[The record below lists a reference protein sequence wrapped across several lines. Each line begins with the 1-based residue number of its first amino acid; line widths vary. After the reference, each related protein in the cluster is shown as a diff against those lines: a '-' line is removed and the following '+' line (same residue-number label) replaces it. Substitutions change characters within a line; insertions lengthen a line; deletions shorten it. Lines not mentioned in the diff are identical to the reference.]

1 MAKAVIHLLEV
12 IDIENGDGARMA
24 VRPLGEGVAQAE
36 ALADLA
42 DDIYL
47 DPVRTTPH
55 FDHWV
60 TADEALSGPVRT
72 KLALA
77 REKAETDPR
86 FHAVAIALEAVQP
99 VDLTPS
105 EITAR
110 LGAPWI
116 PTRVIETFV
125 VEIMEVET
133 RILHTVEL
141 ASWTVDKA
149 PFAGHVSSS
158 STWGRRSRP

>member
-1 MAKAVIHLLEV
+1 M
-12 IDIENGDGARMA
+12 
-24 VRPLGEGVAQAE
+24 LGVTESE

-42 DDIYL
+42 GDVYL

-77 REKAETDPR
+77 RTQAETDPR
-86 FHAVAIALEAVQP
+86 FLAVATALEAVQP
-99 VDLTPS
+99 VDLKPS

-110 LGAPWI
+110 LGAPWL
-116 PTRVIETFV
+116 TLDVIDTFTA
-125 VEIMEVET
+125 EPSEVED
-133 RILHTVEL
+133 RHLHTAEL
-141 ASWTVDKA
+141 SNRKEE
-149 PFAGHVSSS
+149 
-158 STWGRRSRP
+158 